1 MRPPV
6 RVIPRLDVKGENLVK
21 GIHLEGLR
29 VLGDPSYFARHY
41 AEEGADELLFMDAVA
56 SLYGRNS
63 LLGVVEKTARNVF
76 IPMTV
81 GGGIRSLDDIA
92 KALLAGAD
100 KVAINTAAM
109 NDPVFV
115 AKAAERYGSSTIVV
129 HIDAKRQKNG
139 GWNVWTENGREPS
152 NINVVDWAAKVASL
166 GCGEILVT
174 SIDAEGTTAGYDEAL
189 LRAVAS
195 VVTVPVVACGGA
207 ESPSGVA
214 RIAQSIDLGA
224 VSVASILHYGVAA
237 KLQSEGY
244 AFGAAGEFQV
254 LAEKRDFSR
263 IVPTTIAEIKAS
275 IAAVGVAVRPL
286 ERS

>member
-41 AEEGADELLFMDAVA
+41 AETGADELLFMDAVA

-63 LLGVVEKTARNVF
+63 VLGVIEKTARNVF

-92 KALLAGAD
+92 KAMSAGAD

-109 NDPVFV
+109 NNPAFV
-115 AKAAERYGSSTIVV
+115 AHAAERYGSSTILV

-139 GWNVWTENGREPS
+139 AWTVWTENGREPS
-152 NINVVDWAAKVASL
+152 HIDAVQWAAQVASL
-166 GCGEILVT
+166 GCGEILLT
-174 SIDAEGTTAGYDEAL
+174 SIDAEGTTSGYDESL
-189 LRAVAS
+189 LRAVSAA
-195 VVTVPVVACGGA
+195 VNVPVVACGGA
-207 ESPSGVA
+207 GSSEGIARVA
-214 RIAQSIDLGA
+214 QEIDLGA
-224 VSVASILHYGVAA
+224 VGVASILHYGVAA

-263 IVPTTIAEIKAS
+263 VVPTTIAAIKSALVT
-275 IAAVGVAVRPL
+275 AGVAVRPS
-286 ERS
+286 EQS

>member
-29 VLGDPSYFARHY
+29 VLGDPSYFARQY
-41 AEEGADELLFMDAVA
+41 AETGADELLFMDAVA

-63 LLGVVEKTARNVF
+63 LLGVVEKAARNVF

-81 GGGIRSLDDIA
+81 GGGIRNLDDIA

-109 NDPVFV
+109 NDPAFV
-115 AKAAERYGSSTIVV
+115 AHAAERYGSSTILV

-139 GWNVWTENGREPS
+139 GWTVWTENGREPS
-152 NINVVDWAAKVASL
+152 SIDAVQWAGRVASL

-174 SIDAEGTTAGYDEAL
+174 SIDAEGTTSGYDEAL
-189 LRAVAS
+189 LRAVSA

-207 ESPSGVA
+207 ESPDGIARVA
-214 RIAQSIDLGA
+214 QNIDLGA
-224 VSVASILHYGVAA
+224 VGVASILHYGVAA
-237 KLQSEGY
+237 TLQSDGY

-263 IVPTTIAEIKAS
+263 VVPTTIAAIKSALV
-275 IAAVGVAVRPL
+275 AAGVAVRPMVQP
-286 ERS
+286 

>member
-41 AEEGADELLFMDAVA
+41 AETGADELLFMDAVA

-92 KALLAGAD
+92 KALLSGAD
-100 KVAINTAAM
+100 KIAVNTAAVS
-109 NDPVFV
+109 DPTFV
-115 AKAAERYGSSTIVV
+115 TKAAERYGSSTIVV
-129 HIDAKRQKNG
+129 HIDAKRQRNG
-139 GWNVWTENGREPS
+139 GWTAWTENGREPS
-152 NINVVDWAAKVASL
+152 KLDAVAWAARVASL

-174 SIDAEGTTAGYDEAL
+174 SIDAEGTTAGYDEDL
-189 LRAVAS
+189 LHAVAR
-195 VVTVPVVACGGA
+195 VVSVPVIACGGA
-207 ESPSGVA
+207 QSPDGVA
-214 RIAQSIDLGA
+214 KVAAGIDLGA
-224 VSVASILHYGVAA
+224 VSMASILHYGVSA

-244 AFGAAGEFQV
+244 DFGAAGEFQV

-263 IVPTTIAEIKAS
+263 VVPTTIGAIKA
-275 IAAVGVAVRPL
+275 AMTNAGVDVRKVNAP
-286 ERS
+286 

>member
-109 NDPVFV
+109 NDPAFV

-254 LAEKRDFSR
+254 LAEKREFSR